1 MLAIKKFLLK
11 HLEKQKRLVLIFLD
25 YYIIVYAI
33 VFYTKIIVFIIVVA
47 FLLISLRIEVNR
59 KVV

>member
-11 HLEKQKRLVLIFLD
+11 YLEKQKRLVLIFLD

-33 VFYTKIIVFIIVVA
+33 VLYIKIIVFIIVVA

-59 KVV
+59 KMV